1 MPRSFHKCPACSG
14 DLVETSVYCPT
25 CSLEIKG
32 EFTRSKL
39 ALLSA
44 EQEEFVLKFLSVR
57 GSLKEMER
65 ILGVSYPTVRARLD
79 EILRSLDIMPLTSE
93 DAELLDQRKAILD
106 DLEAGR
112 ISAQEA
118 ADLLRGLRVG
128 DRDE

>member
-1 MPRSFHKCPACSG
+1 M
-14 DLVETSVYCPT
+14 
-25 CSLEIKG
+25 
-32 EFTRSKL
+32 
-39 ALLSA
+39 
-44 EQEEFVLKFLSVR
+44 LKFLSVR

-118 ADLLRGLRVG
+118 AELLRGLRVG